1 MSENKNEPIVEIIN
15 ELRNSYED
23 YRLTHKKEEI
33 EDWVR
38 KFKDKY
44 KTQNLNIDIYFSKA
58 WGGGPTELEK
68 MNILFKER
76 SNQLYYYA
84 NKRTTGGYYIIISD
98 LHKDK
103 VNIRIDFS
111 NELKD
116 AWYNKN
122 NKIGELIEKEIYTNA
137 FEDLKG
143 KGISF
148 EYINSNETSYFVNVS
163 NQIVNYVNELKK
175 IINNY
180 PDIMREYLDK
190 HKELSE
196 KYEELYNE
204 KVHRNQGKL
213 FTKYVWTLVYEK
225 MRLDPIIGNNDEN
238 QIESNNKNDVKVNNN
253 KEYNFMNEDELNKI
267 IELLEYKKNIILEGI
282 PGVGKTYIAKK
293 IANQITSNKEDNI
306 KIVQFH
312 QSYAYEDFVQ
322 GLRPTNNSTFEPV
335 DGILKTI
342 CDKARKEIN
351 DKFVIIID
359 EINRGNI
366 SKIFGETFMLIE
378 KDKRITKVQIEKNKN
393 SKYAVVLPY
402 SEDKNSKFD
411 IPENVYFIGTMNTM
425 DKSISIMDFALR
437 RRFSMYEIKPCFD
450 NGEFKRYISDV
461 NNKKLEI
468 LVKRVKSI
476 NDSKNLDGIKFGHS
490 YFCGLN
496 NCENLDKIIDFII
509 NYEILPQLREYL
521 LGDNKKIKKLDQFLN
536 SSDPE
541 ILSVDKI
548 LTNAN
553 DEDDETNGE

>member
-1 MSENKNEPIVEIIN
+1 
-15 ELRNSYED
+15 
-23 YRLTHKKEEI
+23 
-33 EDWVR
+33 
-38 KFKDKY
+38 
-44 KTQNLNIDIYFSKA
+44 
-58 WGGGPTELEK
+58 

-116 AWYNKN
+116 AWYNN
-122 NKIGELIEKEIYTNA
+122 NELGELKEKGT
-137 FEDLKG
+137 
-143 KGISF
+143 SF
-148 EYINSNETSYFVNVS
+148 EYINSNETSYFVDVS
-163 NQIVNYVNELKK
+163 NQIMNYVNELNQ
-175 IINNY
+175 IIHNY
-180 PDIMREYLDK
+180 PDIMKKYLDE

-196 KYEELYNE
+196 KYEKLYNE
-204 KVHRNQGKL
+204 YNEIVHRKQGKL

-225 MRLDPIIGNNDEN
+225 MGLEPIIGDNNANTIEN
-238 QIESNNKNDVKVNNN
+238 IDKNDVKVNNN
-253 KEYNFMNEDELNKI
+253 NEYNFMNEDEFNKI

-342 CDKARKEIN
+342 CDKARNKIN

-378 KDKRITKVQIEKNKN
+378 KDKRITKEQIEANKN
-393 SKYAVVLPY
+393 SNYAVVLPY
-402 SEDKNSKFD
+402 SKDKNSKFD

-450 NGEFKRYISDV
+450 NSEFKKYISDI
-461 NNKKLEI
+461 NDKRLET
-468 LVKRVKSI
+468 LVQRIKSI
-476 NDSKNLDGIKFGHS
+476 NDSKNLDEIKFGHS

-496 NCENLDKIIDFII
+496 KCENLHTVIDFII

-521 LGDNKKIKKLDQFLN
+521 LGDNKKIKKLDKFLN
-536 SSDPE
+536 SDDAE

-548 LTNAN
+548 LTNDN